1 MWTTYLL
8 LCLHSSEINMLADL
22 PLNDERSIGS
32 LNATDADLGRNGSVS
47 YRIATSNDQSSGS
60 RNHFSSDHTVSERP
74 GSNLVQITQD
84 GQIKI
89 YGVLDREQFPMVMV
103 DVIAEDNGTPT
114 RLSSMITLTIH
125 VLDLNDNKPR
135 FVATSRESSDL
146 DIIAGK
152 DLIRFTQTPTL
163 LEPVQILNISLDT
176 SIGTVLV
183 KFEGVD
189 PDEGPNGTVVYEL
202 IHPASSATYRRDP
215 PTIANEG
222 DSSSIESSDHVP
234 TFTLHPDGRLV
245 LSKQLTF
252 EEIYSP
258 STQSI
263 TKRYRRPDK
272 LLIRATDRGPSPEQ
286 AVTGVHVFY
295 HDPLTIINVPTAV
308 ISQAVLDGD
317 PVAVHHFNEPTISLT
332 KSTANNQRTS
342 LRAHPKSVAHNTG
355 ASGNGIPIIYMLAL
369 AVFFAL
375 VLVVTSLIY
384 LYTKVKRPNRVILS
398 QEKDE
403 DGCKSEINGSRC
415 VVRRDKAFGAVQI
428 DGSMRNDTPS
438 GSTEN
443 DLGIR
448 YPRTVSSPVSDR
460 MTSVEHYRTL
470 SPSYLKRDARDSQV
484 NKNGS
489 DNSTNCAPRWNTTFG
504 PGYTELTACHVFH
517 SRNSAESSPRV
528 SRQMA
533 EHLQMP
539 FTSHYPPV
547 MTIHPQ
553 RQPTFLEAVH
563 ISRPIPQVSHA
574 NQSISRVSEKPIKT
588 FVNGYSNPMP
598 SLAGSFHLANKTLS
612 KTCTPVPYDDLI
624 PTDDLLRS
632 QTSFSTTSTP
642 IEKNRFA
649 KNKTRMESVPSIKE
663 STRKPNVC
671 QIAASFV

>member
-1 MWTTYLL
+1 VVESYG
-8 LCLHSSEINMLADL
+8 SSTIHQIL
-22 PLNDERSIGS
+22 GS

-60 RNHFSSDHTVSERP
+60 RNHFPSDHTVSERP

-135 FVATSRESSDL
+135 FVVTSSESSDL

-163 LEPVQILNISLDT
+163 LEPVHILNISLDT

-183 KFEGVD
+183 KFEAVD

-202 IHPASSATYRRDP
+202 IHPASSAIYKRDP
-215 PTIANEG
+215 PTIANED
-222 DSSSIESSDHVP
+222 DSPSIESSDHAP
-234 TFTLHPDGRLV
+234 TFTLHSDGRLV

-272 LLIRATDRGPSPEQ
+272 LLIRATDCGPTPEQ

-295 HDPLTIINVPTAV
+295 HDPLTTINVPTAV

-317 PVAVHHFNEPTISLT
+317 PGAVHQFNEPIISLT
-332 KSTANNQRTS
+332 KSTTNNLRTP
-342 LRAHPKSVAHNTG
+342 LRAHPKPVAHNTG

-398 QEKDE
+398 HGKHDDTVTYQPTPTRSSIPMRLPSAKTSSSLTN
-403 DGCKSEINGSRC
+403 KN
-415 VVRRDKAFGAVQI
+415 AFGAVRI
-428 DGSMRNDTPS
+428 DGPMRNDSPS

-443 DLGIR
+443 DLGLR
-448 YPRTVSSPVSDR
+448 YPRTGSSPASDR
-460 MTSVEHYRTL
+460 MTSAEHYRTL
-470 SPSYLKRDARDSQV
+470 SPPYLKRDARDSQV

-489 DNSTNCAPRWNTTFG
+489 DNSTKCAARWNTTLG

-517 SRNSAESSPRV
+517 SSNSAESSPRA
-528 SRQMA
+528 RRHMA
-533 EHLQMP
+533 EHLHMP

-547 MTIHPQ
+547 IINHPQ
-553 RQPTFLEAVH
+553 RQPTFLESVH
-563 ISRPIPQVSHA
+563 ISHLIPQVSHA
-574 NQSISRVSEKPIKT
+574 NHSISRVSERPIKT
-588 FVNGYSNPMP
+588 FANGYSNPMP
-598 SLAGSFHLANKTLS
+598 SLAGSVHLATKTLS
-612 KTCTPVPYDDLI
+612 KTCTPVPYDDLMPI
-624 PTDDLLRS
+624 DDLLRS
-632 QTSFSTTSTP
+632 KTSCSTTSTP
-642 IEKNRFA
+642 FEKNQFA
-649 KNKTRMESVPSIKE
+649 KNKARTESVPSIKE
-663 STRKPNVC
+663 STEKPNIC
-671 QIAASFV
+671 HLAASFV